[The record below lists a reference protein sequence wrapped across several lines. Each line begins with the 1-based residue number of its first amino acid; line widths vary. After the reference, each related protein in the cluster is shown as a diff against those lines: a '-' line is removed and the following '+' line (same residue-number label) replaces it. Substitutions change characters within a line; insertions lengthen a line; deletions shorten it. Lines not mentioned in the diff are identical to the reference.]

1 MDSAWLGL
9 RASFRRA
16 PGGAD
21 PSVIRSNHPI
31 ARSPDRPILNASGF
45 TLIELLIVLSIIM
58 VLASM
63 GLAQYRNSIQHAK
76 EAVLK
81 ENLFRMRDG
90 IDQYYA
96 DKGQYP
102 STIDAL
108 ASDGYIRSIPKDP
121 ITDSTSTWLPIPA
134 EPNPNSP
141 TVEPGVFDVKSG
153 SDKTA
158 LDGTKYADW

>member
-1 MDSAWLGL
+1 LANLSDRRPERRRVDGDGL
-9 RASFRRA
+9 RVRDVSMSRQFTK
-16 PGGAD
+16 
-21 PSVIRSNHPI
+21 SPI
-31 ARSPDRPILNASGF
+31 RPIRGF

-63 GLAQYRNSIQHAK
+63 GLAQYRNSVQHSK

-81 ENLFRMRDG
+81 QDLFLMRDA

-102 STIDAL
+102 ATLDAL
-108 ASDGYIRSIPKDP
+108 VSDGYLRGIPKDP
-121 ITDSTSTWLPIPA
+121 VTDSTSTWLSIPA
-134 EPNPNSP
+134 EPNPNNP
-141 TVEPGVFDVKSG
+141 TVEAGVFDVKSG

-158 LDGTKYADW
+158 LNGEKYADW

>member
-1 MDSAWLGL
+1 MAGDGMRCEITIQLNHQRRRQRHGAPASRL
-9 RASFRRA
+9 RWR
-16 PGGAD
+16 GG
-21 PSVIRSNHPI
+21 PWRE
-31 ARSPDRPILNASGF
+31 SGF
-45 TLIELLIVLSIIM
+45 TLIELLIVLSIITI
-58 VLASM
+58 LASM

-81 ENLFRMRDG
+81 ENLFRMRDA

-102 STIDAL
+102 STLDAL
-108 ASDGYIRSIPKDP
+108 ASDGYIRTVPKDP
-121 ITDSTSTWLPIPA
+121 ITDSASTWQSVPA

-153 SDKTA
+153 SDRTA